1 MTKRRPAQPRNFSSD
16 PDRPSFLEEL
26 YQGRFRWDLVH
37 PITEQAPA
45 DRAAGNKAVAELGVF
60 LRENVDPAEV
70 EASSR
75 LPDSLYPLLRSG
87 GYLSLQ
93 LDPSLGGLGL
103 SHFNVFRLVQAAASY
118 CFPVA
123 LVMGIENSVGTPA
136 FWSVVTDGPLKELLH
151 RHQKLGGLSG
161 TADTEPGGAA
171 NQHRATT
178 AVPVDGG
185 SAYVLDGHKIFVGH
199 APLGT
204 LFSVI
209 ATVRENGTSTN
220 QVFFVEADTPGFSRG
235 QWHEF
240 SGIHGFP
247 NGWITLE
254 NVRVPASHQLLE
266 EGNRQARLTP
276 AVSRLVTRGRMNMI
290 VAPSLAV
297 AKLCCQWSREF
308 INRRTVNGRPLGE
321 YEEIQRRLADSLAE
335 TFAVESVARVA
346 LLNEDQ
352 NVGRNTAF
360 EQNVAK
366 NIASVIADRIADRT
380 LSLTAAEGYETAASK
395 MRRGVPALP
404 IEQAVRDVRNM
415 RISGGVDYMIDYWLA
430 DRNIL
435 SYYYPGPNE
444 LEASPPLDANL
455 LDADLTDR
463 NRGHLATIV
472 EDTHQFGLV
481 CRELA
486 RRHPERSELAGRQRV
501 LVLLSQISGELFTMA
516 VALARASGL
525 TRTAAPMAEDGQHL
539 ADLYCEAARHR
550 LTGQLRQLQ
559 DAASDDNRADYARQS
574 TSWLTGTGSHLLSE
588 DLV

>member
-1 MTKRRPAQPRNFSSD
+1 MVQQRPAQPRNFSSD

-37 PITEQAPA
+37 PFAEQDAA
-45 DRAAGNKAVAELGVF
+45 DRAAGDQAVAGLGAF
-60 LRENVDPAEV
+60 LREHVDPAEV
-70 EASSR
+70 EASGR
-75 LPDSLYPLLRSG
+75 LPDSLYPLLRSR

-103 SHFNVFRLVQAAASY
+103 SHFNVFRVVQAAASH

-136 FWSVVTDGPLKELLH
+136 FWPVVADGPLKDLLH

-204 LFSVI
+204 LFSVT
-209 ATVRENGTSTN
+209 ATVRENGTVTN

-240 SGIHGFP
+240 SGIRGFP
-247 NGWITLE
+247 NGWITLDK
-254 NVRVPASHQLLE
+254 VRVPAEHRLLE
-266 EGNRQARLTP
+266 EGNGQARLTP
-276 AVSRLVTRGRMNMI
+276 AVSRLVTRGRLHMI

-297 AKLCCQWSREF
+297 AKLCCRWSREF
-308 INRRTVNGRPLGE
+308 VKRRVVDGRPLGE
-321 YEEIQRRLADSLAE
+321 YEEIQRRLADTLAE
-335 TFAVESVARVA
+335 TFAVESVARAA

-352 NVGRNTAF
+352 DLGRNTAF

-366 NIASVIADRIADRT
+366 NIASVVAGRVADRT
-380 LSLTAAEGYETAASK
+380 LSLLAAEGYETAASK
-395 MRRGVPALP
+395 KRRGAPALP
-404 IEQAVRDVRNM
+404 VEQAVRDVRNM
-415 RISGGVDYMIDYWLA
+415 RISGGVDFLIDYWLA
-430 DRNIL
+430 GRNIL
-435 SYYYPGPNE
+435 SYYYPEPDE
-444 LEASPPLDANL
+444 PQAPAAPDASL

-463 NRGHLATIV
+463 NRAHLAAV
-472 EDTHQFGLV
+472 AEETHRFGLT

-486 RRHPERSELAGRQRV
+486 RRHPDRSALAARQRV
-501 LVLLSQISGELFTMA
+501 LVLLSRISAELFTMA
-516 VALARASGL
+516 VVLARASGM
-525 TRTAAPMAEDGQHL
+525 TRTAAPAAEDGQHL

-550 LTGQLRQLQ
+550 VAGHLRQLR
-559 DAASDDNRADYARQS
+559 DAASDEEGADYAGQS
-574 TSWLTGTGSHLLSE
+574 TGWLSAAGPHPLSE
-588 DLV
+588 DLL